1 MSKKCVEI
9 CPECLGEG
17 KVPMKMG
24 NGEES
29 KLGLKQHCFYCR
41 GKGKV
46 VVEDFTWTDFVCG
59 IFGLS

>member
-1 MSKKCVEI
+1 MSKKRVEI

-17 KVPMKMG
+17 REPMKMG

-29 KLGLKQHCFYCR
+29 KFGLTTSCWRCK
-41 GKGKV
+41 GKGKI

-59 IFGLS
+59 IFGL